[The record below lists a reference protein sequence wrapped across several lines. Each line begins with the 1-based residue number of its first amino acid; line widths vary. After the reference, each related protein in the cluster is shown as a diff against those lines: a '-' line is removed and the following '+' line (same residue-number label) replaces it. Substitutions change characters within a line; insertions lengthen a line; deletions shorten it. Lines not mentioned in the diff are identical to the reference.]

1 MGSGR
6 LRLPRAWPLDGP
18 GYRWERANP
27 LPLTTRAKVMGGGG
41 GNGGGIGWIRHPRPR
56 ERRRRA
62 DPSPPTSEAAMAG
75 GWQLKQ
81 ACGTRLARVLVF
93 QFRDFYFFFRNF
105 IFAYGSH
112 KHPHAKIWF
121 GRMAPLSHGKIG
133 FGRMEKCF
141 FSSGKVGR

>member
-41 GNGGGIGWIRHPRPR
+41 GGGGGIGWIRHPRPQ

-62 DPSPPTSEAAMAG
+62 DLSPPTSEAAMAG

-93 QFRDFYFFFRNF
+93 QFRDFYFFFEILFLHTAR
-105 IFAYGSH
+105 IST
-112 KHPHAKIWF
+112 
-121 GRMAPLSHGKIG
+121 RMRKSGLAAWRPYH
-133 FGRMEKCF
+133 MEK
-141 FSSGKVGR
+141 